1 MDGFTPNFTCNE
13 KERRFARKRGG
24 GEKEMGGGEGGR
36 WCLAFFK
43 GITNSLSALVIHL
56 QILRKSKSYN
66 AHSQRQL

>member
-1 MDGFTPNFTCNE
+1 MKRKEGLQE
-13 KERRFARKRGG
+13 KEEEGRKRW
-24 GEKEMGGGEGGR
+24 GGGEGGR